1 MINQG
6 RLQELQ
12 KLLEQEKEELLAV
25 VERLTGPGGLETPAD
40 EADRELSAYDNHPAD
55 YGSQMY
61 ERSKDL
67 GLLQAARKQLAE
79 VAEAQEAIRKGSYG
93 ICQSC
98 GQPIPEERL
107 LALPRTVLCVQ
118 CKKER
123 ETEEQTARP
132 VEEEALRRPPE
143 AGLRGRLDYAFDRDA
158 AWEEVAEVGTSSSR
172 QGIPS
177 QIQNNIGRE

>member
-40 EADRELSAYDNHPAD
+40 EAERELSAYDNHPAD

-67 GLLQAARKQLAE
+67 GLLQAARKLLAE
-79 VAEAQEAIRKGSYG
+79 VAEAQEAIR
-93 ICQSC
+93 
-98 GQPIPEERL
+98 
-107 LALPRTVLCVQ
+107 
-118 CKKER
+118 
-123 ETEEQTARP
+123 
-132 VEEEALRRPPE
+132 
-143 AGLRGRLDYAFDRDA
+143 
-158 AWEEVAEVGTSSSR
+158 
-172 QGIPS
+172 
-177 QIQNNIGRE
+177 

>member
-40 EADRELSAYDNHPAD
+40 EADWELSAYDNHPAD

-93 ICQSC
+93 IRQLRPAHSRGAASGPAPDCPLRAVQE
-98 GQPIPEERL
+98 G
-107 LALPRTVLCVQ
+107 AGNGGTNGAPRGGGSAAQAPRGWFAGEV
-118 CKKER
+118 
-123 ETEEQTARP
+123 
-132 VEEEALRRPPE
+132 
-143 AGLRGRLDYAFDRDA
+143 GLRL
-158 AWEEVAEVGTSSSR
+158 
-172 QGIPS
+172 
-177 QIQNNIGRE
+177 